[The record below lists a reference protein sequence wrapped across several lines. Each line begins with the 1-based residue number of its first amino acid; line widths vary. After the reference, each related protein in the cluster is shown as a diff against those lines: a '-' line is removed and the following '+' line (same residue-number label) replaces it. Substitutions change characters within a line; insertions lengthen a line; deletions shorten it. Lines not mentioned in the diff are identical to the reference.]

1 MELADR
7 LKEYEGTKQYQQTL
21 GYFRNDKFYTYK
33 DSLNF
38 STIGY
43 GHLLTKSE
51 VYPYGISEDKANA
64 LLNQDIKIARMQYYK
79 LELDLPQD
87 WQDFMII
94 MIFQLGYAGVLKF
107 RKMITALKVKDYKE
121 AIVQAKDS
129 LWYKQTPNRLNQM
142 IAVLTNK

>member
-7 LKEYEGTKQYQQTL
+7 LKKYEGTKQYQQTL
-21 GYFRNDKFYTYK
+21 GCFRNDKFYTYK

-38 STIGY
+38 ATIGY

-121 AIVQAKDS
+121 AIVQAKYS

>member
-7 LKEYEGTKQYQQTL
+7 LKQYEGTKQYQQSR
-21 GYFRNDKFYTYK
+21 GMFRNDKFYQYY
-33 DSLNF
+33 DSLGKP
-38 STIGY
+38 TIGY
-43 GHLLTKSE
+43 GHLLTNSE

-107 RKMITALKVKDYKE
+107 KKMIAALKAKDYKE
-121 AIVQAKDS
+121 AIKQAKDS

-142 IAVLTNK
+142 IEVLTNK

>member
-7 LKEYEGTKQYQQTL
+7 LKQYEGTKQYQQSR
-21 GYFRNDKFYTYK
+21 GMFRNDKFYQYY
-33 DSLNF
+33 DSLGYP
-38 STIGY
+38 TIGY
-43 GHLLTKSE
+43 GHLLTNGE
-51 VYPYGISEDKANA
+51 VYPYGISED
-64 LLNQDIKIARMQYYK
+64 K

-107 RKMITALKVKDYKE
+107 KKMIAALKAKDYKE
-121 AIVQAKDS
+121 AIKQAKDS

-142 IAVLTNK
+142 IEVLTNK